1 MYLNIAVQTPLIL
14 KANQTCWK
22 FFQFSFC
29 TSSKVYQFVRLDG
42 NERCLAALQRSWMAW
57 LISKALLV
65 SNGKSLPLVHLF
77 SLFPITVAFLTTL
90 IFGNNFLS

>member
-1 MYLNIAVQTPLIL
+1 MLEVSFSLGFVPVVNFICLL
-14 KANQTCWK
+14 K
-22 FFQFSFC
+22 
-29 TSSKVYQFVRLDG
+29 LDG

-65 SNGKSLPLVHLF
+65 SNGKFLPLVYLF

-90 IFGNNFLS
+90 IIGNNFSS